1 GARWSV
7 RLPHPWRTHPPSRA
21 GPRGPTWTEP
31 GIWSRS
37 CGRSWSACAADPEHT
52 GGFCQVSKD
61 GSGSGARNHD
71 RTMAMLVTAHA
82 ASATQIHTLPIHST
96 NGKESARPRYMQAT
110 EYIPSGKTML
120 HRVGVYRSG
129 TRRKKC
135 RHTPTAISTGISH
148 VANAHNTT
156 AP

>member
-1 GARWSV
+1 DGV
-7 RLPHPWRTHPPSRA
+7 
-21 GPRGPTWTEP
+21 GP
-31 GIWSRS
+31 
-37 CGRSWSACAADPEHT
+37 
-52 GGFCQVSKD
+52 
-61 GSGSGARNHD
+61 GARNHD
-71 RTMAMLVTAHA
+71 RTMAMLVTTQAT
-82 ASATQIHTLPIHST
+82 SATQIHTLPIHST

-120 HRVGVYRSG
+120 HKVGVYRSG

-156 AP
+156 APPAMRPRTASTIGPLCISTMRAPATILMAMAPIDTQ

>member
-1 GARWSV
+1 M
-7 RLPHPWRTHPPSRA
+7 
-21 GPRGPTWTEP
+21 
-31 GIWSRS
+31 
-37 CGRSWSACAADPEHT
+37 AAP
-52 GGFCQVSKD
+52 
-61 GSGSGARNHD
+61 
-71 RTMAMLVTAHA
+71 VTAQA
-82 ASATQIHTLPIHST
+82 ANATQIHTLPIHST

-135 RHTPTAISTGISH
+135 RHTPTAISH

-156 AP
+156 APPATRPRTASTMGPLCISTMRAPATMLMAMAPIDTQ